1 MFAVFYATTLYMQE
15 VLGFSALRTGLAY
28 VPFGLSILVA
38 AGCAPALVS
47 LAGIRAVSV
56 AGSLVGVAGL
66 VLLARVPASGHLL
79 ADIVVPTVIVGLGGG
94 LVIVPTSIAAMSGV
108 ATDRHGVAA
117 ALLNVS
123 RQLGGALGL
132 AVISAIVAGTTT
144 RFAAAG
150 EAAPTALT
158 AGFHAGFAAAAVLTA
173 VSAALAA
180 VLLRDDGRGQRI
192 NLADLQAGA

>member
-1 MFAVFYATTLYMQE
+1 
-15 VLGFSALRTGLAY
+15 
-28 VPFGLSILVA
+28 
-38 AGCAPALVS
+38 
-47 LAGIRAVSV
+47 
-56 AGSLVGVAGL
+56 
-66 VLLARVPASGHLL
+66 
-79 ADIVVPTVIVGLGGG
+79 VGLGGG

-144 RFAAAG
+144 RFTAAG
-150 EAAPTALT
+150 AGAPGALT

-173 VSAALAA
+173 VAATTAA
-180 VLLRDDGRGQRI
+180 VLLRAEGRGHRI
-192 NLADLQAGA
+192 NLAELQGGQ